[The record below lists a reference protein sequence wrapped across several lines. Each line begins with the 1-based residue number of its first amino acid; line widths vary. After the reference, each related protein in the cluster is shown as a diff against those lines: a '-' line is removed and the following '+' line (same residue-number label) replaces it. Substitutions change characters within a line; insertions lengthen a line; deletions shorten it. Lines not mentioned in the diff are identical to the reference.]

1 MQHVISYLHEDLSLP
16 IYNKTAELSFEDVF
30 CILTSNVKSQMICIR
45 TPFDVKETSSFIVDL
60 TKLDNIKDVTGNDGE
75 KMEHHGQP
83 LRQIVLKDD
92 KITVRKRFSKI
103 DSLSQEADEIF
114 YMYLYLSKT
123 ICKKFKRKIFYV
135 YKDQEKKLP
144 HRYAFINFEI
154 DSDYVRSS
162 APHGNAKTL
171 KKMYR
176 QTCQSTIVKL
186 REATVGMKPK
196 AASEHVRKT
205 LSSAANAPEIPKNY
219 NQAAYARRSHTP
231 KVFQSVSSCTDALT
245 NAIYKCKKPG
255 DNFVKEVRSAPEA
268 VAVFGTDTQ
277 FNDVMRFCAAPMQS
291 QASILCVDLTF
302 NLGDFY
308 VTTTSYKNP
317 MLLNKQGKHPIHIG
331 PMQLQHRK
339 LKQSYQYFGS
349 ALKRFN
355 PKISEL
361 KIYGTD
367 NEKNLTDAFAVEF
380 PIATNL
386 QCFRHFKKCIERRL
400 SGWSFKEKSQVY
412 YLTFKHFMIQATF
425 VKGMKTVQISQI
437 SKCSN

>member
-1 MQHVISYLHEDLSLP
+1 
-16 IYNKTAELSFEDVF
+16 
-30 CILTSNVKSQMICIR
+30 
-45 TPFDVKETSSFIVDL
+45 
-60 TKLDNIKDVTGNDGE
+60 
-75 KMEHHGQP
+75 
-83 LRQIVLKDD
+83 
-92 KITVRKRFSKI
+92 
-103 DSLSQEADEIF
+103 
-114 YMYLYLSKT
+114 MYLYLSKT

-135 YKDQEKKLP
+135 YEDQEKKLP
-144 HRYAFINFEI
+144 HRYAFISFKI
-154 DSDYVRSS
+154 DSDYVRPI

-196 AASEHVRKT
+196 AVSEHVRKT
-205 LSSAANAPEIPKNY
+205 LSSTANTPEIPKNY
-219 NQAAYARRSHTP
+219 NQDAYARISHTP
-231 KVFQSVSSCTDALT
+231 KVFQSVSSCTEALT

-255 DNFVKEVRSAPEA
+255 DNFVKDVRSAPKA
-268 VAVFGTDTQ
+268 VAVFGTETQ
-277 FNDVMRFCAAPMQS
+277 FNDVIRFCAAPAQS

-308 VTTTSYKNP
+308 VTTTSYKNS
-317 MLLNKQGKHPIHIG
+317 MLLNKQGKHPIHIR

-361 KIYGTD
+361 KLYGTH

-386 QCFRHFKKCIERRL
+386 QCFRHLEKCLERRL
-400 SGWSFKEKSQVY
+400 SG
-412 YLTFKHFMIQATF
+412 
-425 VKGMKTVQISQI
+425 
-437 SKCSN
+437 